1 MSSLKYIDEQ
11 TPTFFISCSAL
22 EGRYD
27 PYYYNSAL
35 KDFTKNQNFPVK
47 KIYEV
52 VKSFKSGFG
61 VGRQDQGDAETGL
74 IQIRPTNLDQFGLL
88 KFDRNIYIPKALI
101 KHEGQLLD
109 KGDVIFNNTNSQEWV
124 GKAAYYDLDEKLAF
138 SNHITVLKVDE
149 NKINPLYLWLIL
161 NLYQQKKIFFSICT
175 NWNNQSG
182 IGLDLLKSLKIPVPN
197 ISIQETIIAK
207 LQSGYRKRAELNQV
221 CNSLLEGIDSYILNE
236 LGIILPRKETSL
248 EARMFQTNFQQLS
261 GKRFDPKLFDTHS
274 QNLFKSIEKSK
285 FPKSPLK
292 QLLVQSIAGDWGL
305 DENATVKEGDY
316 SKCLVIRATEFDNL
330 YNLKL
335 ENERVKFRL
344 IKNDKLK
351 KLDIQPNDL
360 LIEKS
365 GGSPDQPVGRISF
378 LTEDICS
385 NNTICFSNFIHKIRV
400 DESKVSPEYLFCFLK
415 TIHNIKITEIMQ
427 SQTNGIRNLIMGEYL
442 GQSIVLP
449 PMEKQIE
456 IGLEANRR
464 RNEAQRLAQEA
475 NTVLEKARLQVEEMI
490 LKP

>member
-1 MSSLKYIDEQ
+1 MDIAVVNPTRPRPKFDPDKLVPYVGLPQTDEHSHEIVEVVMRPYKEVAGRSVIYPNDILFARIEPSVFNKKYIEAKDLHGHSFAFTSTEFYVVE
-11 TPTFFISCSAL
+11 TPSIDPQYLFFMFLTDYVYNQVKGKTTGST
-22 EGRYD
+22 GRRRLD
-27 PYYYNSAL
+27 PDVFA
-35 KDFTKNQNFPVK
+35 K
-47 KIYEV
+47 
-52 VKSFKSGFG
+52 
-61 VGRQDQGDAETGL
+61 
-74 IQIRPTNLDQFGLL
+74 LL
-88 KFDRNIYIPKALI
+88 
-101 KHEGQLLD
+101 
-109 KGDVIFNNTNSQEWV
+109 
-124 GKAAYYDLDEKLAF
+124 
-138 SNHITVLKVDE
+138 
-149 NKINPLYLWLIL
+149 
-161 NLYQQKKIFFSICT
+161 
-175 NWNNQSG
+175 
-182 IGLDLLKSLKIPVPN
+182 IPVPSEN
-197 ISIQETIIAK
+197 IIYDVVNIINDA
-207 LQSGYRKRAELNQV
+207 RALK
-221 CNSLLEGIDSYILNE
+221 SKKLLEAKSLIDGIDKYLLKE
-236 LGIILPRKETSL
+236 LGIVLPEKDVSI
-248 EARMFQTNFQQLS
+248 EARMFTTSFQKVS

-292 QLLVQSIAGDWGL
+292 QLLIQSIAGDWGL
-305 DENATVKEGDY
+305 DENSTVKEDDY

-335 ENERVKFRL
+335 ENDRVKFRL

-351 KLDIQPNDL
+351 KLDIQSNDL

-365 GGSPDQPVGRISF
+365 GGSPDQPVGRIAL

-449 PMEKQIE
+449 PIEKQIE

-464 RNEAQRLAQEA
+464 RYEAQRLAQEA
-475 NTVLEKARLQVEEMI
+475 NAVLENVRLQVEEMI